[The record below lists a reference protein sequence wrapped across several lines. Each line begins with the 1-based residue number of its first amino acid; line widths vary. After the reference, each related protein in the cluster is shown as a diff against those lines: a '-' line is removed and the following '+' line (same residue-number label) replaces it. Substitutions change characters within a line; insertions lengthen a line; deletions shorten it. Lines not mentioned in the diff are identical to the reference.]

1 MPPASAEFVLDQL
14 RVLLRVREFDQL
26 PDAELLR
33 KFEERRDETAFTVL
47 VRRHGGRVLSVC
59 RHILHRYAEADDA
72 FQATFMVLSRKA
84 ASIRKR
90 SSLSSWLHGVAL
102 RCAKNLR
109 KNAMRRSKHEK
120 AAGGEAA
127 PAESSLS
134 HAALNELQ
142 SYLDEE
148 IARLPEKYRAP
159 FLLSCLEGK
168 SRVEVAHIL
177 GCKEGTVA
185 SRVATARERLK
196 KRLTA
201 RGVSLSAALGAVA
214 VAPAA
219 TSASI
224 STVLASRT
232 VDAAIAFAGGSA
244 AGVASAA
251 VLEVAHGILSGMLLT
266 KVKLGVLLMFAVSV
280 TVAAGGLIAQ
290 LGDDDIKA
298 FGRNS
303 ARTAQIE
310 IGDPLPTN
318 ALQRLGS
325 DRLTHLGTVDC
336 LAYSPDGKT
345 LASGGGYGDASI
357 RLWESATGKEILKI
371 KDGGVVRDL
380 VWTPDGKLLVSA
392 SDGDGVRFWDPAT
405 GTCVRQFP
413 QGDGSALRLAL
424 SNDGKTLVVG
434 ETDFTGTR
442 KKDTLLIR
450 NAITGKERHR
460 FEIDRAYRLALAP
473 DGQTLA
479 VGGEEKKIR
488 LWNIATGTELPP
500 LEGHKGGTYPVA
512 FAPNGKLLATGGTH
526 GDPLVCL
533 WEWPSR
539 KLIHRLDPG
548 ARYGSYAIQF
558 SPDGRTLAT
567 GGGYPDNRLHF
578 WDVVTGKEI
587 RSSNFGGVGNLTFS
601 PDGKTVASSGSRERG
616 IRLWDV
622 ALGKER
628 ASFPRHHG
636 EVNAVAF
643 APDNRIVATA
653 SHDRTVALWQT
664 ATGAKVGALAGHQ
677 GHVRAVAYSPDG
689 RLIATGSEDKT
700 IRLWNAATGQQL
712 LQCQGPHFAIS
723 SLAFSPDG
731 RTLAS
736 GENNAG
742 EGEASGMRMPDRAV
756 KLWNAQTG
764 KTIHEWHAKTGRVE
778 TVAFSPDGRIV
789 ASAGPE
795 GAMIHLWDAV
805 SGKSLGRIESDAEP
819 ATPRSMAEGIVRIA
833 FSPGGRTLASV
844 SRYRHPS
851 NMRAIDEKIHT
862 VRMVRLWEVATRQE
876 RLQIKA
882 AIRPSETTFQD
893 GVHHKIES
901 VAFSADGRLLILG
914 NGDGALA
921 LWDLATATRLR
932 EFPAHKDK
940 IAALALSPDGK
951 TLATGSWD
959 TTTLLWDAAALLKPT
974 ERPAAGLSE
983 QEQEELWSRLAAPDA
998 ASAFQAIWIMVR
1010 EKGATLPFV
1019 KARLKPVP
1027 KVDEARIARLIER
1040 LDDDQFTVRNNATI
1054 ELESFGDLPV
1064 PALRKALGNPVS
1076 LEARR
1081 RIDNLLEKLDPS
1093 MPPAEHLR
1101 AIRAVEMIE
1110 YAGGPE
1116 ARQILQALSE
1126 GAPGARLTQIARA
1139 SLKRLTMP

>member
-1 MPPASAEFVLDQL
+1 MPPASAEFNLDHL
-14 RVLLRVREFDQL
+14 RVLLRVREFDQV

-59 RHILHRYAEADDA
+59 RHILHRDAEADDA

-120 AAGGEAA
+120 AASGKPAL
-127 PAESSLS
+127 AESSLS
-134 HAALNELQ
+134 HAALSELQ
-142 SYLDEE
+142 LYLDEE

-168 SRVEVAHIL
+168 SRAEAAHIL

-214 VAPAA
+214 VAPAT

-290 LGDDDIKA
+290 RGADDKAA
-298 FGRNS
+298 FGRNF
-303 ARTAQIE
+303 AGPAQIQR
-310 IGDPLPTN
+310 GDPLPTN

-325 DRLTHLGTVDC
+325 DRLTHLASVDC

-357 RLWESATGKEILKI
+357 RLWEPATGKEILKI

-424 SNDGKTLVVG
+424 TSDGKTLVVG

-442 KKDTLLIR
+442 KKDMLLIR
-450 NAITGKERHR
+450 DAITGKERFR
-460 FEIDRAYRLALAP
+460 FEIDRAYRVALTP

-512 FAPNGKLLATGGTH
+512 FAPNGKLLATGGMY

-548 ARYGSYAIQF
+548 AQYGSYAIQF

-567 GGGYPDNRLHF
+567 GGGYPNNLLHF

-587 RSSNFGGVGNLTFS
+587 RSVSVGDVGHLTFS
-601 PDGKTVASSGSRERG
+601 PDGKTLASSGRERS

-622 ALGKER
+622 ALGKEH
-628 ASFPRHHG
+628 AFFSRHFG

-643 APDNRIVATA
+643 APDNRTVATA

-664 ATGAKVGALAGHQ
+664 ATGAKVGALVGHQ
-677 GHVRAVAYSPDG
+677 GHVRAVAYSPEG

-731 RTLAS
+731 RTLVS

-742 EGEASGMRMPDRAV
+742 EGQASGMRMPDRAV
-756 KLWNAQTG
+756 KLWDAQTG
-764 KTIHEWHAKTGRVE
+764 KTIHEWQAKTGRVE
-778 TVAFSPDGRIV
+778 TVAFSPDGRVV

-805 SGKSLGRIESDAEP
+805 SGRSLGRMESEAEP

-833 FSPGGRTLASV
+833 FSPDGRTLASV
-844 SRYRHPS
+844 SRYQHPS
-851 NMRAIDEKIHT
+851 NLSAIDKKAHT

-876 RLQIKA
+876 RFQIKG
-882 AIRPSETTFQD
+882 AIRPSEQTFQD
-893 GVHHKIES
+893 GVRQPIES
-901 VAFSADGRLLILG
+901 VAFSADSRILILG
-914 NGDGALA
+914 NWDGALA
-921 LWDLATATRLR
+921 LWDLATAALLR
-932 EFPAHKDK
+932 EIPAHKDK
-940 IAALALSPDGK
+940 IAALALSPDGR
-951 TLATGSWD
+951 TLATGNWD
-959 TTTLLWDAAALLKPT
+959 TTSLLWDAAALLKPT

-983 QEQEELWSRLAAPDA
+983 QEQEDLWSRLAAPDA
-998 ASAFQAIWIMVR
+998 VSAFQAIWTMAR
-1010 EKGATLPFV
+1010 ENRATLPFV

-1027 KVDEARIARLIER
+1027 KIDEARIARLIER
-1040 LDDDQFTVRNNATI
+1040 LDDDQFTVRNNATT
-1054 ELESFGDLPV
+1054 ELESLGDLPV
-1064 PALRKALGNPVS
+1064 PALRKALGSPVS

-1081 RIDNLLEKLDPS
+1081 RIEDLLEKLDPS
-1093 MPPAEHLR
+1093 MPPPEHVR
-1101 AIRAVEMIE
+1101 AIRAIEMIE
-1110 YAGGPE
+1110 HAGGPE

-1139 SLKRLTMP
+1139 SLERLTMR